1 MRLNKQ
7 IKSKIIDAAVEGAIK
22 KRISQLKEMESALAD
37 AIYSDQFGGHSAYMD
52 KAPDGFF
59 VAKRSFQL
67 YIRLADKKRSTMPY
81 DNEEY
86 PYRCNNDITMTA
98 TRRLPYT
105 ALQGIYLD
113 HDHPLAIKAK
123 AIMTKH
129 KQLWTGKKELQ
140 QQIAAMVNSHYTT
153 ERLLETW
160 PECAT
165 YIPKPPATE
174 QKLPAVT
181 ADQINNK
188 IACLAT
194 GTC

>member
-7 IKSKIIDAAVEGAIK
+7 IKSKIIDAAVDGAIK
-22 KRISQLKEMESALAD
+22 KRIATLKDEELALAD
-37 AIYSDQFGGHSAYMD
+37 AIYMDQFGEHANYMGN
-52 KAPDGFF
+52 APEGFF
-59 VAKRSFQL
+59 VEKRSLQL
-67 YIRLADKKRSTMPY
+67 YIRPTDKKHSPLPY
-81 DNEEY
+81 HTDEN
-86 PYRCNNDITMTA
+86 PYRCTTGINMTK
-98 TRRLPYT
+98 TRRVPYT

-174 QKLPAVT
+174 KKLPAVT